1 MARGFTFIETLI
13 TVALFAVLVLAVT
26 QLYTVYGRIISFQGS
41 SLNISLGASGVVDAV
56 RTAGLQADHVVASHT
71 FSGVAYNSG
80 TTTAIFELPAIDA
93 SGTILTNTYD
103 YIGIYASSTNVY
115 RIIDAASGSARVS
128 GTKQLT
134 SALNA
139 LSFSYDNSSFPL
151 VASLTVDAT
160 TSATVQ
166 GNAAQVH
173 LRDHI
178 YLRNL

>member
-26 QLYTVYGRIISFQGS
+26 QLYVVYGRIISFQGS

-71 FSGVAYNSG
+71 FSGTVYNSG
-80 TTTAIFELPAIDA
+80 TTTAIFELPSVDA
-93 SGTILTNTYD
+93 SGAVLTNTYD
-103 YIGIYASSTNVY
+103 YVGIYASSTNVY
-115 RIIDAASGSARVS
+115 RVIDAAAGSARVS

-139 LSFSYDNSSFPL
+139 LSFTYDNASFPL